1 MLEKCAIRLV
11 VQSPYNSNYAEH
23 EADPLIW
30 DPRKGASIRGLGNDC
45 FRSNISCG
53 CGGVCSCPAGV
64 SGDGEI
70 GFRNVPGRVRV
81 SEGVAQ
87 ALLVT
92 RVQPVYPP
100 LARQARIQGTVV
112 LRAIISRDGSIE
124 NLTLVSGHPMLVPAA
139 IDAVKQWKYQPYLLN
154 GQPVEVDTEVLVN
167 FALSGG

>member
-1 MLEKCAIRLV
+1 
-11 VQSPYNSNYAEH
+11 
-23 EADPLIW
+23 
-30 DPRKGASIRGLGNDC
+30 
-45 FRSNISCG
+45 
-53 CGGVCSCPAGV
+53 
-64 SGDGEI
+64 
-70 GFRNVPGRVRV
+70 V